1 MAVVCCSQ
9 CGVEVPLQADLRY
22 FLDGMRM
29 CSDKCMHAA
38 GCRSNCGPWCACT
51 GYAIK
56 RRKLRDHR
64 VQMRLMDEL
73 IVQNGLD
80 AELNQLAIEETG
92 DICFDLNWDSEMDE
106 PSDAEDPEQQLRAAL
121 ADQSAMVQ
129 AVQGALECRSVLLD
143 MERARMELEDLRSRQ
158 LR

>member
-1 MAVVCCSQ
+1 MAVVRCSQ
-9 CGVEVPLQADLRY
+9 CGVEVPLQAELRY

-29 CSDKCMHAA
+29 CSNECMHAA
-38 GCRSNCGPWCACT
+38 GYRGNCGPWCACT

-56 RRKLRDHR
+56 RRMLRDHR
-64 VQMRLMDEL
+64 VQMRLMDEI

-92 DICFDLNWDSEMDE
+92 DVCFDLGWDSEMDE
-106 PSDAEDPEQQLRAAL
+106 QSDAEDPEQQLHAAL

>member
-1 MAVVCCSQ
+1 
-9 CGVEVPLQADLRY
+9 
-22 FLDGMRM
+22 
-29 CSDKCMHAA
+29 
-38 GCRSNCGPWCACT
+38 
-51 GYAIK
+51 
-56 RRKLRDHR
+56 
-64 VQMRLMDEL
+64 MDEL